1 MIDFQPKGSSLA
13 ISNANRQKSQA
24 IQNLSSGNKE
34 NIRLKDPGGFSMNVR
49 LKGNITMENRL
60 AQNMGSLVSY
70 GQMQDGILKNMG
82 ELVERMSE
90 IAALSTN
97 MVQSNQDRAAYQRE
111 FLGLVDQFGSL
122 QDTSFNGVKL
132 FGNGYGEEKK
142 QFLDSLKN
150 NWLKASEDLIKSEYG
165 WDPVTSDSWDLIV
178 EENGPVGGST
188 AFVSTSVITSAG
200 PNQYKADVQ
209 KMSFD
214 LPDFTA
220 PHTQPQSTADGV
232 VAHEMVHLLQAQNS
246 YFGDLIGGGG
256 HRRDTWFKEGLA
268 EFIRGADSRVNS
280 HLQSGSTVANLVAEV
295 AVGQNWGGSSEEYAS
310 SFLAVSYLHKK
321 IVDAGITD
329 GIKHMTT
336 WMRDQ
341 FQDPTKNAA
350 TSGIIAYFG
359 AHTAIGYTGNDDF
372 LNDFTS
378 AGGGQAFVSGLNFTN
393 NDTGS
398 IGGSDVSGNPAD
410 EKTAQAVVPDTNG
423 APQGNYVEEEAGE
436 PISFSYSAT
445 GESSTLTSIP
455 PISFADTA
463 TYNLTTIESA
473 TQTLEYLEALSQSI
487 AGNRAMVGSNMSVVQ
502 NGLDSLRN
510 RTLALNQSVSRTQDA
525 SFAEEA
531 LNITKASLMLNFG
544 LSMATQANQTSASLT
559 TTLLS

>member
-13 ISNANRQKSQA
+13 ISNAMQQKSQA
-24 IQNLSSGNKE
+24 IQNLSSGNRE

-49 LKGNITMENRL
+49 LKGNIIMENRL

-97 MVQSNQDRAAYQRE
+97 MVQSNPDRAAYQRE
-111 FLGLVDQFGSL
+111 FLGLVDQFGTL
-122 QDTSFNGVKL
+122 QDTTFNGVKL
-132 FGNGYGEEKK
+132 FGNGYGEEKG

-150 NWLKASEDLIKSEYG
+150 NWLKASEDLIKNEYG
-165 WDPVTSDSWDLIV
+165 WDPDTSDTWDLVV
-178 EENGPVGGST
+178 EENGPVGGSA

-214 LPDFTA
+214 LPDFSA
-220 PHTQPQSTADGV
+220 PHTQPQSTADGI

-246 YFGDLIGGGG
+246 YFGDLIGGGT
-256 HRRDTWFKEGLA
+256 HKRDIWFKEGLA

-280 HLQSGSTVANLVAEV
+280 HLNSGSTVASLVNEV

-350 TSGIIAYFG
+350 TSGINAYFG
-359 AHTAIGYTGNDDF
+359 AHAVIGFTGNDNF

-378 AGGGQAFVSGLNFTN
+378 AVGGQAFVSSLNFTN
-393 NDTGS
+393 TDTGS

-410 EKTAQAVVPDTNG
+410 EKTSKSVVPDTNG
-423 APQGNYVEEEAGE
+423 APRGQYLEEDAGE
-436 PISFSYSAT
+436 AITFSYSGT
-445 GESSTLTSIP
+445 GEATSLTSVP
-455 PISFADTA
+455 PISFTDTT

-473 TQTLEYLEALSQSI
+473 VRTLEYLEALSQSI
-487 AGNRAMVGSNMSVVQ
+487 AGNRAIVGSNMSVVK
-502 NGLDSLRN
+502 NGLNSLRD
-510 RTLALNQSVSRTQDA
+510 RTLSLNQSVSRTQDS
-525 SFAEEA
+525 SFTEETV
-531 LNITKASLMLNFG
+531 NMTKASLLLNFS
-544 LSMATQANQTSASLT
+544 LSMATQAKQASAALA